1 MGEITR
7 VGIDLGKHV
16 YQVCGMD
23 GSGAVVLQ
31 RQVKA
36 PRLMELMAQV
46 KPCLVGMEASCGAHH
61 WVERLRELG
70 HEVRMMS
77 PQFVRPY
84 VKSNKSD
91 YHDAEA
97 ICEAVSRPTMR
108 FVPYKTKQR
117 RALQQVHRS
126 RETMVAMRTQLA
138 NQLRGFLREYG
149 IVLPQGLAVIKREVP
164 AIATDEE
171 RDLPGAFR
179 ALLCM
184 QHRALMQVD
193 EQVADLTAK
202 LERESQENPL
212 CERLMSIPGIG
223 PLVSTALVA
232 SVGSGWA
239 FSSGSQMSAF
249 LGLVPRQESTG
260 GRVVLRGI
268 SKRGDRYMR
277 ALLIHGAR
285 AVLRT
290 AHKGERTR
298 LKEWALDVKR
308 RRGANVATVAAA
320 NKLARIA
327 WAVLRHDE
335 CYSDERHV
343 GGRTKASRA
352 AA

>member
-1 MGEITR
+1 MEEITR

-23 GSGAVVLQ
+23 ASGAVVLQ

-36 PRLMELMAQV
+36 PRLMELMSRME
-46 KPCLVGMEASCGAHH
+46 PCLVGMEASCGAHH
-61 WVERLRELG
+61 WVEKLSDLG
-70 HEVRMMS
+70 HDVRMIS

-91 YHDAEA
+91 YNDAEA

-108 FVPYKTKQR
+108 FVPYKTKER
-117 RALQQVHRS
+117 RALQQVLRS
-126 RETMVAMRTQLA
+126 RQSMVRLRTQLS

-164 AIATDEE
+164 QIASDPE
-171 RDLPGAFR
+171 RELPGTFR

-184 QHRALMQVD
+184 QHQALMQAD
-193 EQVADLTAK
+193 EQVADLTAM
-202 LERESQENPL
+202 LVRESKENPL

-223 PLVSTALVA
+223 PIVATALVA
-232 SVGSGWA
+232 SVGNGWA
-239 FSSGSQMSAF
+239 FSNARQMSAWI
-249 LGLVPRQESTG
+249 GVVPRQASTG
-260 GRVVLRGI
+260 GRTVLLGI
-268 SKRGDRYMR
+268 SKRGDRYLR

-308 RRGANVATVAAA
+308 RRGPNIATVALA

-335 CYSDERHV
+335 HYCDERLA
-343 GGRTKASRA
+343 GGRTRVSRA

>member
-1 MGEITR
+1 MKKVTR

-23 GSGAVVLQ
+23 GSGAVVFQ

-36 PRLMELMAQV
+36 PRLMELMSRL

-61 WVERLRELG
+61 WVEKLRDLG
-70 HEVRMMS
+70 HDVRMMS

-108 FVPYKTKQR
+108 FVPYKTKER
-117 RALQQVHRS
+117 RALQQIHRS
-126 RETMVAMRTQLA
+126 RATMVGVRTQLA

-164 AIATDEE
+164 AIASDPE
-171 RDLPGAFR
+171 RALPGDFR

-184 QHRALMQVD
+184 QHQALMQVD
-193 EQVADLTAK
+193 EQVADLTAM
-202 LERESQENPL
+202 LERESKENPL

-223 PLVSTALVA
+223 PMVSTALVA

-239 FSSGSQMSAF
+239 FSSGRQMSAF
-249 LGLVPRQESTG
+249 LGLVPRQASTG
-260 GRVVLRGI
+260 GHTRLLGI

-308 RRGANVATVAAA
+308 RRGANVATVAVA

-335 CYSDERHV
+335 RYSDERHV
-343 GGRTKASRA
+343 GGRARDSRA

>member
-16 YQVCGMD
+16 HQVCGMD
-23 GSGAVVLQ
+23 SSGSVVLQ
-31 RQVKA
+31 SQVKA
-36 PRLMELMAQV
+36 PGLMKLMTRL
-46 KPCLVGMEASCGAHH
+46 KPCLVGMEASCGAHY
-61 WVERLRELG
+61 WVERLRALG
-70 HEVRMMS
+70 HDVRMMS

-108 FVPYKTKQR
+108 FVPYKTKER
-117 RALQQVHRS
+117 RAVQQLQRS
-126 RETMVAMRTQLA
+126 REAMVGMRTRLA

-149 IVLPQGLAVIKREVP
+149 IVLPQGVSVVMREVP

-171 RDLPGAFR
+171 RELPGAFR
-179 ALLCM
+179 ALLCT
-184 QHRALMQVD
+184 QHQALMQVD
-193 EQVADLTAK
+193 EQVSELTAM
-202 LERESQENPL
+202 LVRESKENPL

-239 FSSGSQMSAF
+239 FSSGRQMSAF
-249 LGLVPRQESTG
+249 IGLVPRQASTG

-268 SKRGDRYMR
+268 SKRGDRYLR

-308 RRGANVATVAAA
+308 RRGANVATVAVA

-335 CYSDERHV
+335 RYSDERHV
-343 GGRTKASRA
+343 GGRARGSRA

>member
-1 MGEITR
+1 MEEITR

-23 GSGAVVLQ
+23 ASGAVVLQ

-36 PRLMELMAQV
+36 PRLMELMSRME
-46 KPCLVGMEASCGAHH
+46 PCLVGMEASCGAHH
-61 WVERLRELG
+61 WVEKLSALG
-70 HEVRMMS
+70 HDVRMIS

-91 YHDAEA
+91 YNDAEA
-97 ICEAVSRPTMR
+97 ICESVSRPTMR
-108 FVPYKTKQR
+108 FVPYKTKER
-117 RALQQVHRS
+117 RALQQVLRS
-126 RETMVAMRTQLA
+126 RQSMVRLRTQLS

-164 AIATDEE
+164 QIASDPE
-171 RDLPGAFR
+171 RELPGAFR

-184 QHRALMQVD
+184 QHQALMQAD
-193 EQVADLTAK
+193 EQVADLTAMLVRQSK
-202 LERESQENPL
+202 ENPL

-223 PLVSTALVA
+223 PIVATALVA
-232 SVGSGWA
+232 AVGNGWA
-239 FSSGSQMSAF
+239 FSNARQMSAWI
-249 LGLVPRQESTG
+249 GVVPRQASTG
-260 GRVVLRGI
+260 GRTVLLGI
-268 SKRGDRYMR
+268 SKRGDRYLR

-308 RRGANVATVAAA
+308 RRGPNIATVALA

-335 CYSDERHV
+335 HYCDERLA
-343 GGRTKASRA
+343 GGRTRVSRA

>member
-1 MGEITR
+1 VKKITR

-23 GSGAVVLQ
+23 ASGAVVLQ

-36 PRLMELMAQV
+36 PRLMELMSRME
-46 KPCLVGMEASCGAHH
+46 PCLVGMEASCGAHH
-61 WVERLRELG
+61 WVEKLSDLG
-70 HEVRMMS
+70 HDVRMMS

-108 FVPYKTKQR
+108 FVPYKTKER

-126 RETMVAMRTQLA
+126 RETMVRLRTQLS

-164 AIATDEE
+164 AIASDPE
-171 RDLPGAFR
+171 RALPGNFR

-184 QHRALMQVD
+184 QHQALMQVD
-193 EQVADLTAK
+193 EQVADLTAM
-202 LERESQENPL
+202 LERESKENPL

-223 PLVSTALVA
+223 PMVSTALVA

-239 FSSGSQMSAF
+239 FSSGRQLSAF
-249 LGLVPRQESTG
+249 LGLVPRQASTG
-260 GRVVLRGI
+260 GHTRLLGI
-268 SKRGDRYMR
+268 SKRGDRYLR

-308 RRGANVATVAAA
+308 RRGANVATVAVA

-327 WAVLRHDE
+327 WAVLQHDE
-335 CYSDERHV
+335 RYSDERHV
-343 GGRTKASRA
+343 GGRARVSRA

>member
-1 MGEITR
+1 MKEITR

-16 YQVCGMD
+16 YQVCAMD
-23 GSGAVVLQ
+23 AAGAVVFQ

-36 PRLMELMAQV
+36 PRLMELMARIE
-46 KPCLVGMEASCGAHH
+46 PCRVGMEASCGAHH
-61 WVERLRELG
+61 WVEKLSELG
-70 HEVRMMS
+70 HDVRMMS

-108 FVPYKTKQR
+108 FVPYKTKER

-126 RETMVAMRTQLA
+126 RELALRRRTQLV

-149 IVLPQGLAVIKREVP
+149 IVLPQGRAVVMREAP
-164 AIATDEE
+164 AIASDPE
-171 RDLPGAFR
+171 RDLPGSFR

-184 QHRALMQVD
+184 QHQALLQVHQ
-193 EQVADLTAK
+193 EVEDLTAM
-202 LERESQENPL
+202 LERESKQNPL

-223 PLVSTALVA
+223 PIVATALVA
-232 SVGSGWA
+232 SVGNGWA
-239 FSSGSQMSAF
+239 FSNARQMSAWI
-249 LGLVPRQESTG
+249 GVVPRQSSTG
-260 GRVVLRGI
+260 GRTKLLGI
-268 SKRGDRYMR
+268 SKRGDRYLR

-298 LKEWALDVKR
+298 LKGWAMDVKR
-308 RRGANVATVAAA
+308 RRGPNIATVALA
-320 NKLARIA
+320 NKLGRIA

-335 CYSDERHV
+335 RYCDDRLAGNRSRV
-343 GGRTKASRA
+343 SRA

>member
-7 VGIDLGKHV
+7 VGIDLGKHLH
-16 YQVCGMD
+16 QVCGMD
-23 GSGAVVLQ
+23 SSGSVVLQ
-31 RQVKA
+31 SQVKA
-36 PRLMELMAQV
+36 PGLMKLMVQV

-70 HEVRMMS
+70 HDVRMMS

-108 FVPYKTKQR
+108 FVPYKTKER
-117 RALQQVHRS
+117 RAVQQLQRS
-126 RETMVAMRTQLA
+126 REAMVGMRTRLA

-149 IVLPQGLAVIKREVP
+149 IVLPQGVSVVMREVP

-171 RDLPGAFR
+171 RELPGAFR
-179 ALLCM
+179 ALLCT
-184 QHRALMQVD
+184 QHQALMQVD
-193 EQVADLTAK
+193 EQVSELTAM
-202 LERESQENPL
+202 LVRESKENPL

-239 FSSGSQMSAF
+239 FSSGRQMSAF
-249 LGLVPRQESTG
+249 IGLVPRQASTG

-268 SKRGDRYMR
+268 SKRGDRYLR

-298 LKEWALDVKR
+298 LKEWALEVKR
-308 RRGANVATVAAA
+308 RRGANVATVAVA

-335 CYSDERHV
+335 RYSDERHI
-343 GGRTKASRA
+343 GGRARGSRA

>member
-1 MGEITR
+1 MEEITR

-23 GSGAVVLQ
+23 ASGAVVLQ

-36 PRLMELMAQV
+36 PRLMELMSRME
-46 KPCLVGMEASCGAHH
+46 PCLVGMEASCGAHH
-61 WVERLRELG
+61 WVEKLSELG
-70 HEVRMMS
+70 HDVRMIS

-91 YHDAEA
+91 YNDAEA

-108 FVPYKTKQR
+108 FVPYKTKER
-117 RALQQVHRS
+117 RALQQVLRS
-126 RETMVAMRTQLA
+126 RQSIVRLRTQLS

-164 AIATDEE
+164 QIASDPE
-171 RDLPGAFR
+171 RELPGTFR

-184 QHRALMQVD
+184 QHQALMQAD
-193 EQVADLTAK
+193 EQVAHLTAM
-202 LERESQENPL
+202 LVRESKENPL

-223 PLVSTALVA
+223 PIVATALVA
-232 SVGSGWA
+232 SVGNGWA
-239 FSSGSQMSAF
+239 FSNARQMSAWI
-249 LGLVPRQESTG
+249 GVVPRQASTG
-260 GRVVLRGI
+260 GRTVLLGI
-268 SKRGDRYMR
+268 SKRGDRYLR

-308 RRGANVATVAAA
+308 RRGPNIATVALA

-335 CYSDERHV
+335 HYCDERLA
-343 GGRTKASRA
+343 GGRTRVSRA

>member
-1 MGEITR
+1 MEEITR

-16 YQVCGMD
+16 YQVCGMEA
-23 GSGAVVLQ
+23 SGAVVFQ

-36 PRLMELMAQV
+36 PGLMELMSRL

-61 WVERLRELG
+61 WVEKLSDLG
-70 HEVRMMS
+70 HDVRMMS
-77 PQFVRPY
+77 PQFVLPY

-108 FVPYKTKQR
+108 FVPYKTKER

-126 RETMVAMRTQLA
+126 RETMVRLRTQLS

-164 AIATDEE
+164 AIASDPE
-171 RDLPGAFR
+171 RDLPGDFR

-184 QHRALMQVD
+184 QHQALMQVD
-193 EQVADLTAK
+193 EQVADLTAM
-202 LERESQENPL
+202 LERESKENPL

-223 PLVSTALVA
+223 PMVSTALVA

-239 FSSGSQMSAF
+239 FSSGRQMSAF
-249 LGLVPRQESTG
+249 LGLVPRQASTG
-260 GRVVLRGI
+260 GHTRLLGI
-268 SKRGDRYMR
+268 SKRGDRYLR

-290 AHKGERTR
+290 AHKGARTR

-308 RRGANVATVAAA
+308 PRGANVATVAVA

-335 CYSDERHV
+335 RYSDERHV
-343 GGRTKASRA
+343 GGRARVSRA

>member
-1 MGEITR
+1 MEEITR

-23 GSGAVVLQ
+23 GSGSVVLQ
-31 RQVKA
+31 RQVKS
-36 PRLMELMAQV
+36 PRLMELMV
-46 KPCLVGMEASCGAHH
+46 RLKPCLVGMEASCGAHY
-61 WVERLRELG
+61 WVEKLSELG
-70 HEVRMMS
+70 HDVRMMS

-108 FVPYKTKQR
+108 LVPYKTKER

-126 RETMVAMRTQLA
+126 RQAMVGVRTQLA
-138 NQLRGFLREYG
+138 NQLRGFLGEYG
-149 IVLPQGLAVIKREVP
+149 IVLPQGLAVVKREVP
-164 AIATDEE
+164 AIASDPE
-171 RDLPGAFR
+171 RELPGQFR

-184 QHRALMQVD
+184 QHEMLMRVD
-193 EQVADLTAK
+193 EQVADLTAM
-202 LERESQENPL
+202 LERESKENPL
-212 CERLMSIPGIG
+212 CERLMSIPGFG
-223 PLVSTALVA
+223 PIVSTAMVA
-232 SVGSGWA
+232 AVGDGWA
-239 FSSGSQMSAF
+239 FSNARQMSAWI
-249 LGLVPRQESTG
+249 GVVPRQASTG
-260 GRVVLRGI
+260 GRTMLLGI
-268 SKRGDRYMR
+268 SKRGDRYLR

-290 AHKGERTR
+290 AHKGEQTR
-298 LKEWALDVKR
+298 LKQWALDVKR
-308 RRGANVATVAAA
+308 RRGANIATVAVA

-335 CYSDERHV
+335 RYCDERLA
-343 GGRTKASRA
+343 GGRPRVSQA

>member
-1 MGEITR
+1 MEEITR

-36 PRLMELMAQV
+36 PRLMELMSRME
-46 KPCLVGMEASCGAHH
+46 PCLVGMEASCGAHH
-61 WVERLRELG
+61 WVEKLSELG
-70 HEVRMMS
+70 HDVRMIS

-91 YHDAEA
+91 YNDAEA

-108 FVPYKTKQR
+108 FVPYKTKER
-117 RALQQVHRS
+117 RALQQVLRS
-126 RETMVAMRTQLA
+126 RQSMVRLRTQLS

-164 AIATDEE
+164 QIASDPE
-171 RDLPGAFR
+171 RELPGTFR

-184 QHRALMQVD
+184 QHQALMQAD
-193 EQVADLTAK
+193 EQVADLTAM
-202 LERESQENPL
+202 LVRESKENPL

-223 PLVSTALVA
+223 PIVATALVA
-232 SVGSGWA
+232 SVGNGWA
-239 FSSGSQMSAF
+239 FSNARQMSAWI
-249 LGLVPRQESTG
+249 GVVPRQASTG
-260 GRVVLRGI
+260 GRTVLLGI
-268 SKRGDRYMR
+268 SKRGDRYLR

-308 RRGANVATVAAA
+308 RRGPNIATVALA

-335 CYSDERHV
+335 HYCDERLA
-343 GGRTKASRA
+343 GGRTRVSRA

>member
-1 MGEITR
+1 MEEITR
-7 VGIDLGKHV
+7 VGIDLGKQV
-16 YQVCGMD
+16 YQLCGMD
-23 GSGAVVLQ
+23 GSGSVVFQ

-36 PRLMELMAQV
+36 PGLMKLMSRL

-61 WVERLRELG
+61 WVEKLHDLG
-70 HEVRMMS
+70 HDARMMS
-77 PQFVRPY
+77 PQFVRAY

-108 FVPYKTKQR
+108 FVPYKTKER
-117 RALQQVHRS
+117 RALQIHRS
-126 RETMVAMRTQLA
+126 RETMVGVRTRLA
-138 NQLRGFLREYG
+138 NQLRGFLGEYG
-149 IVLPQGLAVIKREVP
+149 IVLPQGVAVVMREVP
-164 AIATDEE
+164 AIATDPE
-171 RDLPGAFR
+171 RALPGDFR

-184 QHRALMQVD
+184 QHQALMQVD
-193 EQVADLTAK
+193 EQVANLTAM
-202 LERESQENPL
+202 LLRESKENPL

-239 FSSGSQMSAF
+239 FSSGRQMSAF
-249 LGLVPRQESTG
+249 IGLVPRQASTG

-268 SKRGDRYMR
+268 SKRGDRYLR

-308 RRGANVATVAAA
+308 RRGANVATVAVA

-335 CYSDERHV
+335 RYSDERHV
-343 GGRTKASRA
+343 GGRTRNSRA